1 MDTYFVAIVED
12 DASEASNLISYFHQ
26 YEKEANVVFEIR
38 PFPSGE
44 AFLSSYQPV
53 YDLVLMD
60 IGLPGLNGM
69 ETAIRFREMDTKAT
83 LIFVTNM
90 TQYAVHGYEV
100 DAADYVLKPVS
111 YPRFAIK
118 LKRAMRKLEDK
129 RDSEVVLNLPE
140 GLYRLPASQIY
151 YIEISSHDLCYH
163 TTTGDYQ
170 TYGSL
175 KQVEKNLNS
184 RQFVR
189 CNSCYLVNLAYVRGI
204 RENQVQVGNILLQMS
219 RPKKKE
225 FLQAL
230 NDYLGGGIS

>member
-12 DASEASNLISYFHQ
+12 DATEAANLISYFQ
-26 YEKEANVVFEIR
+26 KYGEESQAKFEIR
-38 PFPSGE
+38 SFASGE
-44 AFLSSYQPV
+44 DFLSHYQPV

-69 ETAIRFREMDTKAT
+69 DTATRLRETDKKVT

-100 DAADYVLKPVS
+100 DAADYILKPVS

-118 LKRAMRKLEDK
+118 LKRAMGKMEGN
-129 RDSEVVLNLPE
+129 RDNELVLNLPE
-140 GLYRLPASQIY
+140 GLFRIPSSQIH

-163 TTTGDYQ
+163 TTLGDFK

-175 KQVEKNLNS
+175 KQVEKNLSS

-204 RENQVQVGNILLQMS
+204 RDNQVQVGNIFLQMS
-219 RPKKKE
+219 RPKRKE

-230 NDYLGGGIS
+230 NDYLGGNIL